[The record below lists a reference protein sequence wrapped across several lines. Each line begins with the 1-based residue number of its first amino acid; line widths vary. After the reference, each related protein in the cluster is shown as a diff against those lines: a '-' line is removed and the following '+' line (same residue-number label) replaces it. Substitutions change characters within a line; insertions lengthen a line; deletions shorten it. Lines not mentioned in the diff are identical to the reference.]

1 MEQLLQNLFE
11 WISLHPYAFNGVV
24 FVVALMESLV
34 VLGLLIPG
42 AALLFGVGA
51 LMATGSLPIL
61 SILLWTVAGAI
72 VGDLISFLL
81 GQYYHQ
87 RLRVVWP
94 FRRYPRLVNR
104 GVDFF
109 VRHGG
114 KSVFMARFI
123 GPLRPIVPAIAGMMN
138 MTTPRFLLVDSIAC
152 ILWAPV
158 YILPGMVFGASLG
171 LAAEVAG
178 RLVVLLVLIAA
189 VAWLGIWLISNVVRL
204 LRPHAGI
211 ALEKTLDWSRTH
223 PLIRPLAGSLLDP
236 GHPEARGLAI
246 LSALL
251 FVTLW
256 LLLLITSQ
264 TIHGHALNGTDTYL
278 FHSLQDLRTPWADS
292 ATVFLTQLGN
302 QALLVSVL
310 AGSCAWL
317 FWKGYTKAAWH
328 WIAVYIG
335 TGLLTWTLKLTLRVE
350 RPQGLL
356 EGFSFPSAH
365 TSMSLAVYGFLA
377 LMVAR
382 ELPLRHRWLPYTLAG
397 LLVMAV
403 AMSRLYLGVHWFSD
417 VLAGLTLG
425 IFWVALI
432 GIAYD
437 RHPAPPLPVRR
448 LLVTVTLLVALACA
462 WQTQTRFAQELADYR
477 PQTEIHRISRAT
489 WKAIGWEAL
498 PAYRVDL
505 QGRNEQPM
513 NFQWAGSLA
522 TLREVLLNKGWH
534 EPTSLTPLSAMN
546 WLAPDP
552 DIATLPVLPQVNDGQ
567 HQVLLLTGPQA
578 AGEQRLVALR
588 LWPSDRELTED
599 NTPVW
604 VGNVVYLYRE
614 QEVPL
619 ITYLRVAADFDTP
632 LDLLV
637 EGLSGVDTVGIKLLT
652 RQPADKQVK
661 RKIPVLLG
669 WESAAAS
676 QAKPGNR

>member
-1 MEQLLQNLFE
+1 MEALLQNLLD
-11 WISLHPYAFNGVV
+11 WISLHPHAFHAVV

-34 VLGLLIPG
+34 ILGLLIPG

-51 LMATGSLPIL
+51 LMATGSLPIM
-61 SILLWTVAGAI
+61 SILFWTVAGAI
-72 VGDLISFLL
+72 TGDLASFLF
-81 GQYYHQ
+81 GQHYHQ
-87 RLRVVWP
+87 RLRVIWP

-178 RLVVLLVLIAA
+178 RLVVLLVVIAA
-189 VAWLGIWLISNVVRL
+189 LAWLGIWLVSNLVRL
-204 LRPHAGI
+204 LRPYAGV
-211 ALEKTLDWSRTH
+211 ALEKTLNWSRTH

-246 LSALL
+246 LSVLL

-256 LLLLITSQ
+256 ILLMITRQ
-264 TIHGHALNGTDTYL
+264 KIHGHAMSGTDTYL
-278 FHSLQDLRTPWADS
+278 LHSLQNLRTPWVDS
-292 ATVFLTQLGN
+292 AAVFLTQLGN
-302 QALLVSVL
+302 QALLATVL
-310 AGSCAWL
+310 VGSCAWL
-317 FWKGYTKAAWH
+317 LWKGYTKAAWH
-328 WIAVYIG
+328 WLAVYLFA
-335 TGLLTWTLKLTLRVE
+335 GLLTWTLKLSLQVE
-350 RPQGLL
+350 RPLGFNG
-356 EGFSFPSAH
+356 GFSFPSAH
-365 TSMSLAVYGFLA
+365 ASMSLAVYGFLA
-377 LMVAR
+377 LMIAR
-382 ELPLRHRWLPYTLAG
+382 ELPLRHRWLPYTSAG
-397 LLVMAV
+397 LLVMLI

-437 RHPAPPLPVRR
+437 RHPAPALPVKR
-448 LLVTVTLLVALACA
+448 LLVAVTLLVALACA
-462 WQTQTRFAQELADYR
+462 WQTQTRFEQELAQYSPR
-477 PQTEIHRISRAT
+477 TEIHRITRST
-489 WKAIGWEAL
+489 WKSIGWEAL

-522 TLREVLLNKGWH
+522 TLRDELRNKGWY
-534 EPTSLTPLSAMN
+534 EPPSLTPLSAMN

-567 HQVLLLTGPQA
+567 HQALLLIGPHA
-578 AGEQRLVALR
+578 AGEHQLVALR
-588 LWPSDRELTED
+588 LWPSNRELQES
-599 NTPVW
+599 NTHVW
-604 VGNVVYLYRE
+604 IGNVVYLYRE
-614 QEVPL
+614 QELPL
-619 ITYLRVAADFDTP
+619 ITYLRTAPRFDSP
-632 LDLLV
+632 LVQLQVSLMQSAHIV
-637 EGLSGVDTVGIKLLT
+637 TAERV
-652 RQPADKQVK
+652 RPALDDQQ
-661 RKIPVLLG
+661 RAHQTVLLA
-669 WESAAAS
+669 WETPS
-676 QAKPGNR
+676 

>member
-1 MEQLLQNLFE
+1 MEHLLQNLLE
-11 WISLHPYAFNGVV
+11 WIALHPYAFNAVV

-51 LMATGSLPIL
+51 LMATGSLPIA
-61 SILLWTVAGAI
+61 SILIWTMAGAI
-72 VGDLISFLL
+72 VGDFASFLL
-81 GQYYHQ
+81 GKHYHQ
-87 RLRVVWP
+87 RLRVIWP

-123 GPLRPIVPAIAGMMN
+123 GPLRPIVPAIAGMMS
-138 MTTPRFLLVDSIAC
+138 MTTTRFLLVDSIAC
-152 ILWAPV
+152 LLWAPV

-178 RLVVLLVLIAA
+178 RLVVLLVMIAA
-189 VAWLGIWLISNVVRL
+189 VVWLGIWLSSNLVQL
-204 LRPHAGI
+204 LRPYADV

-223 PLIRPLAGSLLDP
+223 PRIRPLAGSLLDP

-246 LSALL
+246 LSVLL
-251 FVTLW
+251 FITLW
-256 LLLLITSQ
+256 LLLLITRQ
-264 TIHGHALNGTDTYL
+264 AMHGHALSGADTYL
-278 FHSLQDLRTPWADS
+278 FYSLQNLRTPWMDS
-292 ATVFLTQLGN
+292 AAVFLTQFGN
-302 QALLVSVL
+302 QALLATLL

-328 WIAVYIG
+328 WLAVYMG
-335 TGLLTWTLKLTLRVE
+335 AGLLTWTLKLSLQVE
-350 RPQGLL
+350 RPLGSHNS
-356 EGFSFPSAH
+356 FSFPSAH

-382 ELPLRHRWLPYTLAG
+382 ELPLWRRWLPYTLAG
-397 LLVMAV
+397 LLVTSIA
-403 AMSRLYLGVHWFSD
+403 ASRLYLGVHWFSD
-417 VLAGLTLG
+417 VFAGLTLG

-437 RHPAPPLPVRR
+437 RHPAPALPVKH
-448 LLVTVTLLVALACA
+448 LLVFVTLLLALACA
-462 WQTQTRFAQELADYR
+462 WQTQTRFTQELAEYKPR
-477 PQTEIHRISRAT
+477 TEIHRITRST
-489 WKAIGWEAL
+489 WKSIGWEAL

-505 QGRNEQPM
+505 QGQNEQPM

-522 TLREVLLNKGWH
+522 TLRDELLNKGWH

-552 DIATLPVLPQVNDGQ
+552 DIANLPVLPQVNDGQ
-567 HQVLLLTGPQA
+567 HQALLLIGPQA
-578 AGEQRLVALR
+578 SGEAQLVALR
-588 LWPSDRELTED
+588 LWPSNRELQEN

-604 VGNVVYLYRE
+604 IGNVVYLYRE
-614 QEVPL
+614 REVPL
-619 ITYLRVAADFDTP
+619 ITYLRIAPNFDTP
-632 LDLLV
+632 LGQLHASLMHSKHIGTA
-637 EGLSGVDTVGIKLLT
+637 E
-652 RQPADKQVK
+652 RARPAPHNQPQAHEA
-661 RKIPVLLG
+661 VLLA
-669 WESAAAS
+669 WETPS
-676 QAKPGNR
+676 

>member
-1 MEQLLQNLFE
+1 
-11 WISLHPYAFNGVV
+11 
-24 FVVALMESLV
+24 
-34 VLGLLIPG
+34 
-42 AALLFGVGA
+42 
-51 LMATGSLPIL
+51 MATGSLPIA

-72 VGDLISFLL
+72 AGDLASFLF
-81 GQYYHQ
+81 GRHYHQ
-87 RLRVVWP
+87 RLRVIWP

-138 MTTPRFLLVDSIAC
+138 MPTTRFLLVDSIAC
-152 ILWAPV
+152 ALWAPV

-178 RLVVLLVLIAA
+178 RLVILLVLIAA
-189 VAWLGIWLISNVVRL
+189 LVWLGFWLSSNLVRL
-204 LRPHAGI
+204 LRPYAGI
-211 ALEKTLDWSRTH
+211 ALEKILDWSRTH

-246 LSALL
+246 LSVLL

-256 LLLLITSQ
+256 MLLLTTRQ
-264 TIHGHALNGTDTYL
+264 TMHGHALNGADTYL
-278 FHSLQDLRTPWADS
+278 FHSLQNLRTPWADN
-292 ATVFLTQLGN
+292 AMVFLTQLGS
-302 QALLVSVL
+302 QALLATVL

-328 WIAVYIG
+328 WLAVYSG
-335 TGLLTWTLKLTLRVE
+335 AGLLTWTLKLTLQIE
-350 RPQGLL
+350 RPLISHGN
-356 EGFSFPSAH
+356 FSFPSAH

-377 LMVAR
+377 LIVAR
-382 ELPLRHRWLPYTLAG
+382 ELPLRRRWLPYTLAG
-397 LLVMAV
+397 ILVV
-403 AMSRLYLGVHWFSD
+403 LIAMSRLYLGAHWFSD

-437 RHPAPPLPVRR
+437 RHPAPALPVKH
-448 LLVTVTLLVALACA
+448 LLVAVTLLVALACA
-462 WQTQTRFAQELADYR
+462 WQTRTHFQQELTAYR
-477 PQTEIHRISRAT
+477 PQTEIHRITRST
-489 WKAIGWEAL
+489 WKSIGWEAL

-522 TLREVLLNKGWH
+522 SLRDELRNKGWQ
-534 EPTSLTPLSAMN
+534 EPPSLTPLSAMN
-546 WLAPDP
+546 WLAPEP
-552 DIATLPVLPQVNDGQ
+552 DIAMLPVLPQVNDGQ
-567 HQVLLLTGPQA
+567 HQALLLIGPHA
-578 AGEQRLVALR
+578 TGEQRLVALR
-588 LWPSDRELTED
+588 LWPSNRELLEN

-604 VGNVVYLYRE
+604 VGNVVYLYKE

-619 ITYLRVAADFDTP
+619 ITYLRTKPDFNSP
-632 LDLLV
+632 LDIFMEV
-637 EGLSGVDTVGIKLLT
+637 LSGVDAVSIELHT
-652 RQPADKQVK
+652 RPPADNQAKSNIQ
-661 RKIPVLLG
+661 VLLG
-669 WESAAAS
+669 WESTPAS
-676 QAKPGNR
+676 QDVLDPGLRAPEQTSTPDSTVFRQGNPEK

>member
-1 MEQLLQNLFE
+1 MEHLLQNVLD
-11 WISLHPYAFNGVV
+11 WIALHPYAFSAVV
-24 FVVALMESLV
+24 FLVALMESLLI
-34 VLGLLIPG
+34 LGLLIPG

-51 LMATGSLPIL
+51 LMATGSLPVA
-61 SILLWTVAGAI
+61 SIMFWTVAGAI
-72 VGDLISFLL
+72 AGDLASFLL
-81 GQYYHQ
+81 GQHYHQ
-87 RLRVVWP
+87 RLRVIWP

-138 MTTPRFLLVDSIAC
+138 MPTPRFLLVDSIAC

-178 RLVVLLVLIAA
+178 RLVVLLIVIAT
-189 VAWLGIWLISNVVRL
+189 VAWLGIWLSMNLVRL
-204 LRPHAGI
+204 LRPYASS
-211 ALEKTLDWSRTH
+211 ALEKTLNWSRAH

-246 LSALL
+246 LSVLL

-256 LLLLITSQ
+256 LLLLTTRQAIS
-264 TIHGHALNGTDTYL
+264 GHATSGTDTYL

-292 ATVFLTQLGN
+292 AMVFLTQLGN
-302 QALLVSVL
+302 QAVLAAVL
-310 AGSCAWL
+310 AGGCAWL
-317 FWKGYTKAAWH
+317 LWKGYTKAAWH
-328 WIAVYIG
+328 WLAVYISA
-335 TGLLTWTLKLTLRVE
+335 GLLTWALKLTLKIE
-350 RPQGLL
+350 RPLGLQ

-382 ELPLRHRWLPYTLAG
+382 ELPLRRRWLPYTLAG
-397 LLVMAV
+397 VLIMSI
-403 AMSRLYLGVHWFSD
+403 AMSRLYLGAHWFSD

-437 RHPAPPLPVRR
+437 RHPAPALPIRN
-448 LLVTVTLLVALACA
+448 LLVAVTVLVTLACA
-462 WQTQTRFAQELADYR
+462 WQTRTSFEQELAQYKPR
-477 PQTEIHRISRAT
+477 TEIHRITLQT
-489 WKAIGWEAL
+489 WKSVGWESL

-522 TLREVLLNKGWH
+522 TLRDELQGKGWH
-534 EPTSLTPLSAMN
+534 EPSSLTPLSAIN

-567 HQVLLLTGPQA
+567 HQSLLLIGPYA
-578 AGEQRLVALR
+578 ADADQLVVLR
-588 LWPSDRELTED
+588 LWPSNRELQEN

-614 QEVPL
+614 QELPL
-619 ITYLRVAADFDTP
+619 ITYLRTASNYDLP
-632 LDLLV
+632 LGQLQATLMYSNHIATT
-637 EGLSGVDTVGIKLLT
+637 ERT
-652 RQPADKQVK
+652 RP
-661 RKIPVLLG
+661 
-669 WESAAAS
+669 AS
-676 QAKPGNR
+676 QTRPHEHEVVMLAWEKRL